1 MKLQPCPGFV
11 IVVFADICCGT
22 GLASNQAIGEGD
34 LIRGET
40 LKFEAREEVQPMV
53 IHTGQIT
60 YRHTRE
66 SGQLE
71 VSDR

>member
-34 LIRGET
+34 LFRGEA
-40 LKFEAREEVQPMV
+40 LKFEAREEVQLMV
-53 IHTGQIT
+53 IHTGQNYLSPYPRKRAI
-60 YRHTRE
+60 R
-66 SGQLE
+66 SFG
-71 VSDR
+71 